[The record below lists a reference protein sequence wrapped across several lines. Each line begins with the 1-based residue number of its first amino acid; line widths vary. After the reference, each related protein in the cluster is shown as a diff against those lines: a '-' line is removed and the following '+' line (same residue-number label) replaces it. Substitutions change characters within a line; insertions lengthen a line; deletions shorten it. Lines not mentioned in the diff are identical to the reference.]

1 MHGSGDSFIA
11 RILKGTDIRLE
22 FMRNSVNPSFG
33 GGRPEPLEE
42 NLEEL
47 KRRVRRE
54 KFDLGIALDGDAD
67 RIAAFCGPG
76 SLSIPRR
83 Y

>member
-22 FMRNSVNPSFG
+22 FIRDTVNPSFG
-33 GGRPEPLEE
+33 GIRPEPLEE

-47 KRRVRRE
+47 KN
-54 KFDLGIALDGDAD
+54 
-67 RIAAFCGPG
+67 G
-76 SLSIPRR
+76 SAVKNLI
-83 Y
+83 